1 MSVSGCQESHTLW
14 YRVPHPPAGFV
25 QRMGDKTEAR
35 KAAGEC
41 GVPVVPG
48 TRSAI
53 TNAQEAMDFA
63 RSVGLPVML
72 KAAYGGGG
80 RGMRVV
86 KAGATANSDFPCD
99 LTFTRQDSSR
109 PTVAHTV
116 PRCMPLTMNV
126 PCGPCL

>member
-1 MSVSGCQESHTLW
+1 MMWHLMSMPTTWNCGL
-14 YRVPHPPAGFV
+14 

-48 TRSAI
+48 TRAAI
-53 TNAQEAMDFA
+53 TSVQEALDFA
-63 RSVGLPVML
+63 REVGLPVML

-86 KAGATANSDFPCD
+86 RAGM
-99 LTFTRQDSSR
+99 SSR
-109 PTVAHTV
+109 GF
-116 PRCMPLTMNV
+116 PRPH
-126 PCGPCL
+126 GI

>member
-1 MSVSGCQESHTLW
+1 
-14 YRVPHPPAGFV
+14 
-25 QRMGDKTEAR
+25 MGDKTEAR

-48 TRSAI
+48 TKAAI
-53 TNAQEAMDFA
+53 TNAQEAADFA

-86 KAGATANSDFPCD
+86 KAGQPLWVHPLKDCWCYPMHS
-99 LTFTRQDSSR
+99 TRIQTRISR
-109 PTVAHTV
+109 MRQYTINKGACSHVCILLELPSRV
-116 PRCMPLTMNV
+116 
-126 PCGPCL
+126 